1 MIQMSLNNVKH
12 RKYAKK
18 KSRCIIYNMPSCE
31 QALKQVE
38 DINKQNADIQAKYE
52 EDKQSYSRWLQRK
65 NNWINRT
72 GPYEKWKKYDGENRE
87 FWAKETDGTC
97 WAGEN
102 WNAANDW
109 CHQAANKKG
118 YDGENYWAKQWGWCD
133 GRWGNFKCAK
143 DDNVVKDQR
152 NDYQA
157 DIPTTDEKT
166 GKYWL
171 NKDEPI
177 VTYLPVPNISCCQ
190 DMGFKNINASD
201 VKFDNL
207 SQSCY
212 IKGEATSDIKP
223 KLNSNTLPTRGIKP
237 KPTSPSI
244 QDNSSMYIII
254 FLIIVCILFVSSI
267 LVAGGIVLS
276 SK

>member
-1 MIQMSLNNVKH
+1 
-12 RKYAKK
+12 
-18 KSRCIIYNMPSCE
+18 MPSCT
-31 QALKQVE
+31 QALQQAE
-38 DINKQNADIQAKYE
+38 DTKKENAAIQAKYE

-87 FWAKETDGTC
+87 FWANETDGTC
-97 WAGEN
+97 WWGEN
-102 WNAANDW
+102 WNGANDW

-118 YDGENYWAKQWGWCD
+118 YDGENYWAKQWGWCS

-171 NKDEPI
+171 NIGEPT
-177 VTYLPVPNISCCQ
+177 VEYLPVPNINCCQ
-190 DMGFKNINASD
+190 DMGFKNIKASE

-207 SQSCY
+207 SQSCDISG
-212 IKGEATSDIKP
+212 IKGEITSDIKP
-223 KLNSNTLPTRGIKP
+223 KLKP
-237 KPTSPSI
+237 KPTSKLKETS
-244 QDNSSMYIII
+244 NNSSSMYIII